1 MDSDGQDPRLACY
14 SCGAIHRGA
23 RLVSLPDGRVVGS
36 YSEEFRRHC
45 EAKWVLK
52 RFRVKRTRQEYL
64 AKVQE
69 LRGAQA
75 MLELRQEMLIV
86 WQSKQ

>member
-1 MDSDGQDPRLACY
+1 M
-14 SCGAIHRGA
+14 
-23 RLVSLPDGRVVGS
+23 GS
-36 YSEEFRRHC
+36 YSEEYRRYH
-45 EAKWVLK
+45 EAKWVLR

-69 LRGAQA
+69 LRGQQA
-75 MLELRQEMLIV
+75 MLELREEMLKL